1 MTKASSTD
9 RACVMSPGSS
19 GDVTA
24 YQPFPAGRKT
34 NTSFPSLTVYCLG
47 MAELLPPAIDRR
59 LANLL
64 GGVACG
70 VCRWLK
76 RLVEANAVAE
86 GVDDLHALRAP
97 RSVLHPRPHEPIPLG
112 TDLPVELVEALHPD

>member
-34 NTSFPSLTVYCLG
+34 SMSFPSLTVYCLG
-47 MAELLPPAIDRR
+47 MAQSLPPAIERR
-59 LANLL
+59 LANLH
-64 GGVACG
+64 GRVACG
-70 VCRWLK
+70 VCRFLE
-76 RLVEANAVAE
+76 RLVEADPVAE
-86 GVDDLHALRAP
+86 GVDDLHALRVP
-97 RSVLHPRPHEPIPLG
+97 GGVLNPRPHEPI
-112 TDLPVELVEALHPD
+112 